1 MGEQWDVGEAAG
13 PWGAR
18 GQRCEF
24 DHGRRL
30 GKAAVL
36 DLAHEL
42 AGLLVELFRAIDE
55 GVNSPPVQSA
65 ALTMI
70 PGAQP
75 AVVLD
80 ATWQVPYLR
89 SI

>member
-1 MGEQWDVGEAAG
+1 MA
-13 PWGAR
+13 
-18 GQRCEF
+18 
-24 DHGRRL
+24 
-30 GKAAVL
+30 AAVRVPL
-36 DLAHEL
+36 VPSKIT
-42 AGLLVELFRAIDE
+42 GLRTE
-55 GVNSPPVQSA
+55 GVPLLWPPVSVHWL
-65 ALTMI
+65 LTMRPPLML